1 MSHKAIIPAKKD
13 AYISTLSSSEQTRV
27 NNEFTKVDTQ
37 AGRDVLTFAARFPA
51 ILVIAFGAIMLY
63 FRSRGGY
70 KPIELID
77 HAGNSSG

>member
-1 MSHKAIIPAKKD
+1 M
-13 AYISTLSSSEQTRV
+13 
-27 NNEFTKVDTQ
+27 
-37 AGRDVLTFAARFPA
+37 TFAARFPA

-70 KPIELID
+70 KPIELVD